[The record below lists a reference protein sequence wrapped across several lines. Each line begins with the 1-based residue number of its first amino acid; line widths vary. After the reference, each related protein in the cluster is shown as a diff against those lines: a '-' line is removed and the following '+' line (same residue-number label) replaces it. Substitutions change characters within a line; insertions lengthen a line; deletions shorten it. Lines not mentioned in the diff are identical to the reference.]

1 MYYQRNL
8 PIPNLSTNDVYY
20 KRQLSF
26 NVYELATGRSV
37 WYGYSEEVAKK
48 RSMEVVSYPQVIF
61 LTLFC
66 DSCGRPKN
74 YNIFRYCHYIVH
86 ELKRLKSI
94 VLIFPI
100 QGHSFLEC
108 DENMSLVNKKMEN
121 GQKQYLMR
129 DKNQH
134 LL

>member
-48 RSMEVVSYPQVIF
+48 RSKEVVSYPQVIF

-66 DSCGRPKN
+66 DSCGRQKN
-74 YNIFRYCHYIVH
+74 YNIFRYCH